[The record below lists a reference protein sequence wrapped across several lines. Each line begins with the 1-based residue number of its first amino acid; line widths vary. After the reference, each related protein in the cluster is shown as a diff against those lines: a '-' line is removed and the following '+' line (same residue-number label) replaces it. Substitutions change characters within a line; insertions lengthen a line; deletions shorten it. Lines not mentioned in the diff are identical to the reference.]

1 MSGATSSDITISEN
15 TGALGEGKG
24 TTPGSPKTHTI
35 GQRGLERTKKPYE
48 RIKQGNLEPR
58 ILGDHCYEQGCSASN
73 CKNRNH
79 NKVAGVRAKITRANS

>member
-1 MSGATSSDITISEN
+1 MSGATSSDIAISEN
-15 TGALGEGKG
+15 TGGIGRREGNDPRF
-24 TTPGSPKTHTI
+24 TQTHTI

-48 RIKQGNLEPR
+48 RIEQGNLDPR